1 MESQELKA
9 CAVSVNR
16 PTELNGFV
24 VFGSVSA
31 AIETV
36 SGNVYTGINIDSAC
50 SLGHCAEH
58 SAVAEMLKQGET
70 QIKAAVAVDARGQV
84 IPPCG
89 RCRELFSQLDR
100 QNLNA
105 VIEVAENTFVT
116 LGDLLPYDWKADL
129 DQKWEKC
136 K

>member
-9 CAVSVNR
+9 RAVSVNR

-24 VFGSVSA
+24 EFGSVSA

-36 SGNVYTGINIDSAC
+36 SGNVYTGINIDCAC

-58 SAVAEMLKQGET
+58 SAVAEMLKHGET
-70 QIKAAVAVDARGQV
+70 QIKAAVAVDSQGHA

-100 QNLNA
+100 GNLA
-105 VIEVAENTFVT
+105 AIIEVADDTFVT
-116 LGDLLPYDWKADL
+116 LKELLPYDWKANL
-129 DQKWEKC
+129 ERKW
-136 K
+136 